1 MGDARFEDAKM
12 TKTRFD
18 HIDLSDS
25 TFSQM
30 RLARSKF
37 NNVDLSDIRVEN
49 VTLANATI
57 QNANLAGLSISDCDI
72 SGLAHRRLF
81 GHRPDRRLAKESLM
95 PKLTIDGIAVEVPP
109 GSTVLQAAEAAGIE
123 IPRFCYHD
131 RLSIAGNCRM
141 CLVEIEKTPPK
152 PISSCTYPAA
162 EGMIVHTDT
171 PMVRNGRRGVM
182 EFLLINHPL
191 DCPICDQG
199 GECDLQDQ
207 AMGYG
212 MDHSR
217 YAENK
222 RAVNDKELGPLVKT
236 VMTRCIHCTRC
247 IRFISEVAGV
257 PDLGATGRGEH
268 MEVGTYVERALT
280 SELSANII
288 DLCPV
293 GALTSKPYA
302 FAARSWELSKTD
314 SVDVL
319 DAVGANIR
327 VDTRG
332 PEVLR
337 VLPRLNED
345 VNEEWLGDKSRFALD
360 GLKRKRLDKPWVRRD
375 GKLQAATWQQAFD
388 AIAAKLHGQA
398 GDRIGAIAGDLCDAE
413 SMLALKDLMTALG
426 SANLDCRQDGAQLT
440 NARRDYYTFNT
451 QIAGIEDA
459 DAILIIGSNPR
470 REAPVLNA
478 RIRKAWSHGGA
489 KIGLIGTETDLTYPL
504 THIGSGPDS
513 LADGEKFIAGSK
525 RPMVIVGQAALTRP
539 DGAAILAAAWA
550 IASRAGALTPEWH
563 GFNVLHTAAARAGAL
578 DLGFVPGPN
587 GKSVDAMMDI
597 DVLWLLGADEFD
609 SKNVGAETFVIY
621 LGHHGDAGASR
632 ADVILPGAAYTEKSG
647 TYVNTEGRVQ
657 RGFMATHPPG
667 DAREDWKIIRALSAR
682 TGHTLPYDTIESL
695 RARLEQV
702 NPVFANVGF
711 LPRFGC
717 TDATAPGGDPAAVT
731 NAPFVPV
738 IAHYHQ
744 TDPISRA
751 SPTMAACIAALRPT
765 PAMAAE

>member
-1 MGDARFEDAKM
+1 
-12 TKTRFD
+12 
-18 HIDLSDS
+18 
-25 TFSQM
+25 
-30 RLARSKF
+30 
-37 NNVDLSDIRVEN
+37 
-49 VTLANATI
+49 
-57 QNANLAGLSISDCDI
+57 
-72 SGLAHRRLF
+72 
-81 GHRPDRRLAKESLM
+81 M
-95 PKLTIDGIAVEVPP
+95 PKLTIDGKEVEVAQ
-109 GSTVLQAAEAAGIE
+109 GATVLQACEAAGIE
-123 IPRFCYHD
+123 VPRFCYHD

-217 YAENK
+217 FEENK
-222 RAVNDKELGPLVKT
+222 RAVKDKELGPLVKT

-257 PDLGATGRGEH
+257 PDLGATARGEH
-268 MEVGTYVERALT
+268 MEVGTYVEKALS

-288 DLCPV
+288 DICPV
-293 GALTSKPYA
+293 GALTAKPYA
-302 FAARSWELSKTD
+302 FAARSWELTKTD
-314 SVDVL
+314 SIDVL

-337 VLPRLNED
+337 ILPRLNED

-360 GLKRKRLDKPWVRRD
+360 GLKRKRLDKPWVRID
-375 GKLQAATWQQAFD
+375 GKLKPASWQQAFD
-388 AIAAKLHGQA
+388 AIAARLKTTS

-413 SMLALKDLMTALG
+413 SMLALKDLLRALG
-426 SANLDCRQDGAQLT
+426 SSNLDCRQDGAHLT
-440 NARRDYYTFNT
+440 NARREFYTFNS
-451 QIAGIEDA
+451 QIAGIEHA
-459 DAILIIGSNPR
+459 GAILIIGSNPR

-478 RIRKAWSHGGA
+478 RIRKAWSQSNA
-489 KIGLIGTETDLTYPL
+489 KIGLIGAETDLTYPL
-504 THIGSGPDS
+504 THLGTGTTA
-513 LADGEKFIAGSK
+513 LADGEAFLNGAKK
-525 RPMVIVGQAALTRP
+525 PMIILGQSALRHP
-539 DGAAILAAAWA
+539 HMLAAAWA
-550 IASRAGALTPEWH
+550 LAGRVGALTAEWH
-563 GFNVLHTAAARAGAL
+563 GFNVLHTAAARVGAL
-578 DLGFVPGPN
+578 DLGFLG
-587 GKSVDAMMDI
+587 GKSLDAMMNGGV
-597 DVLWLLGADEFD
+597 DVLYLLGADEFD
-609 SKNVGAETFVIY
+609 TGRIGAATFVIY
-621 LGHHGDAGASR
+621 QGHHGDAGAAR
-632 ADVILPGAAYTEKSG
+632 ADVILPGAAYTEKHG

-657 RGFMATHPPG
+657 RGFMAMHPLG
-667 DAREDWKIIRALSAR
+667 DAREDWRIIRALSAQL
-682 TGHTLPYDTIESL
+682 GHALPYDTIEAV
-695 RARLEQV
+695 RAALEQA
-702 NPVFANVGF
+702 NPVFANIGF
-711 LPRFGC
+711 LPLFGS
-717 TDATAPGGDPAAVT
+717 TDMTGPEGDAAALVSATFA
-731 NAPFVPV
+731 PV

-751 SPTMAACIAALRPT
+751 SPTMAACVAAASPM